1 MSEWK
6 QWGDEANVYFH
17 MQYVMRDV
25 ADLIGKVNLVL
36 CDEHNW
42 LAPEDE
48 DNWNSHFSRQYISD
62 VLCNTANEL
71 SEVTTR
77 CLHLAR
83 TVDNERARNECAE
96 FDLKEEIDKLKKELD
111 TAKALLRGESNE

>member
-1 MSEWK
+1 
-6 QWGDEANVYFH
+6 
-17 MQYVMRDV
+17 MQYVLRDV

-42 LAPEDE
+42 LAPDGDDE
-48 DNWNSHFSRQYISD
+48 VWNSHFSRQYISD

-77 CLHLAR
+77 CLHMAR
-83 TVDNERARNECAE
+83 AIDNERARHECAE

-111 TAKALLRGESNE
+111 TAKALLRGESNDE